1 MPQEPLARI
10 TSQDPERLR
19 RLDLLCDQF
28 ESQWQAGVVPALD
41 SFLAQVPLEDQQA
54 LLEELL
60 PLDIA
65 YRRQR
70 GEELTSHGYAQV
82 CPKFTS
88 LVSEYMRARAA
99 RGETTGHSDTEP
111 IVPVARPSLQGQQLG
126 DYDLIEEIGRG
137 GMGVVY
143 KAHQRSLDRIVA
155 IKTIL
160 SGPQATSQSIERFVS
175 EAQLAATL
183 HHPGIVPIYEFG
195 QREGLHYFSMEYV
208 KGQSLHEY
216 VNSEQSSPTRI
227 AELVGQI
234 AEIVHF
240 AHERGVL
247 HRDLKPSNV
256 IVGEAGRVRVMD
268 FGLAKRMESSG
279 QRTQAGE
286 VLGTPSYMSPEQAR
300 SDWEQVDRRSD
311 VYSLGAILYSLL
323 TGRPPHEGASPIL
336 TIVSV
341 LHETPVPPSAL
352 RPDLDEK
359 LEQICLRC
367 LAKDPAARYATVD
380 ELQRELEDYVQSPT
394 APVRAKTRGN
404 RRRWLVGAILG
415 GGITMLVA
423 WAIILV
429 FADPDASDLPESPAP
444 STPPPVTEASKAPP
458 TLLPPVVLPLTR
470 EERHPGDLDASFGR
484 QGLVRLP
491 LGTAE
496 GINDAYTAALQPDGK
511 IVVAGQ
517 VTRVRGSYY
526 MAVTR
531 FHPNGKLDTS
541 FMGTGKLL
549 LWFGPFDDGI
559 TGRSLVIQPD
569 GCIVF
574 GGRAEVRS
582 VGYDFGLARVQPDG
596 KLDETFGR
604 RGLATLNINHGTSD
618 LQALVLQ
625 PDGKLVAA
633 GTTHKG
639 EGNQFFSIARFLAN
653 GSLDQ
658 EFGNDGKAFVDFPGT
673 LEEVTDLDIRA
684 DGRIVVVGRAAGQGV
699 KDVAVMRLLPDGQP
713 DPELNESGS
722 LLLHFGEHDSANHL
736 ILQGEKTVLQVESEP
751 RRLVRLLN
759 DGSIDDQFGEQAGS
773 TLLDFPSVGLV
784 SDPEGNLIVANPRF
798 ARLVLYTKDGKL
810 LASYGLPDEEV
821 LSSKVVLRDMVRAP
835 DGKLVLPGTVVKDEN
850 SSDWAVVRIQGPPA
864 KVD

>member
-10 TSQDPERLR
+10 TSQDPDRLR
-19 RLDLLCDQF
+19 RLDSLCDQF
-28 ESQWQAGVVPALD
+28 ESQWQAGAVPALD
-41 SFLAQVPLEDQQA
+41 SFLAQVPPEDQQA

-70 GEELTSHGYAQV
+70 GEELTTHGYAQV
-82 CPKFTS
+82 CPQFAS
-88 LVSEYMRARAA
+88 LVSEFMRGRVA

-143 KAHQRSLDRIVA
+143 KAHQRSLDRVVA

-183 HHPGIVPIYEFG
+183 HHPGIVPIYEIG
-195 QREGLHYFSMEYV
+195 EREGLHYFSMEYV

-256 IVGEAGRVRVMD
+256 IVGEGGRVRVMD

-300 SDWEQVDRRSD
+300 SDWERVDRRSD

-323 TGRPPHEGASPIL
+323 TSRPPHEGASPIL

-341 LHETPVPPSAL
+341 LHESPVPPSDL

-367 LAKDPAARYATVD
+367 LAKDPDVRYATVD
-380 ELQRELEDYVQSPT
+380 ELQRELETYVQSPT
-394 APVRAKTRGN
+394 APVRSKIRGKN
-404 RRRWLVGAILG
+404 RRWLATAILG
-415 GGITMLVA
+415 CGVAILLVA

-429 FADPDASDLPESPAP
+429 FADPDAVDVPESPPP
-444 STPPPVTEASKAPP
+444 SVPPFVTETPKAPP
-458 TLLPPVVLPLTR
+458 LPPPIVLPLSR

-541 FMGTGKLL
+541 FTGTGKLL

-569 GCIVF
+569 GCIVI

-582 VGYDFGLARVQPDG
+582 VGYDFGLARLRPDG
-596 KLDETFGR
+596 ELDETFGR
-604 RGLATLNINHGTSD
+604 RGLVTLNINNGTSD
-618 LQALVLQ
+618 LQAMVLQ

-633 GTTHKG
+633 GTTHLG
-639 EGNQFFSIARFLAN
+639 EGNQLFSIARFLTN
-653 GSLDQ
+653 GSLDR
-658 EFGNDGKAFVDFPGT
+658 EFGKDGKAFIDFPGT
-673 LEEVTDLDIRA
+673 LEEVTDLDIRE

-713 DPELNESGS
+713 DSELNETGS

-736 ILQGEKTVLQVESEP
+736 VLQGEKAVLQVESEP

-773 TLLDFPSVGLV
+773 TILDFPSIGLV
-784 SDPEGNLIVANPRF
+784 SDPEGNLIVAHPRF
-798 ARLVLYTKDGKL
+798 ARLVLFTKDGKL
-810 LASYGLPDEEV
+810 LANYGLPNEEV
-821 LSSKVVLRDMVRAP
+821 LSTKLTLREMVRAP